1 MMKNNEVL
9 AITAAEY
16 IEDYKLCLTF
26 NNGAVKV
33 VDFVP
38 LMQKGICKKLQDKE
52 YFRSFK
58 LDPFTVDW
66 NNEIGFAPEY
76 LYEIGVYP
84 TNEETTPLM
93 AAEEQQSYGI
103 PRTSCSE

>member
-1 MMKNNEVL
+1 MKNNEIL

-16 IEDYKLCLTF
+16 IGDYKLRLTF
-26 NNGAVKV
+26 NNGVIRV

-38 LMQKGICKKLQDKE
+38 LMQKGICKKLQDKD
-52 YFRSFK
+52 YFRAFT

-76 LYEIGVYP
+76 LFEIGTYP
-84 TNEETTPLM
+84 EDEETMPLM
-93 AAEEQQSYGI
+93 AAEDQQPYGN
-103 PRTSCSE
+103 S

>member
-1 MMKNNEVL
+1 MKKNDIL
-9 AITAAEY
+9 AIIAAEY
-16 IEDYKLCLTF
+16 IEDYKLRLTF
-26 NNGAVKV
+26 NNGAVRI

-38 LMQKGICKKLQDKE
+38 LMQKGICRKLQDKD

-76 LYEIGVYP
+76 LYDIGTYP
-84 TNEETTPLM
+84 DNEETVPLM
-93 AAEEQQSYGI
+93 AAEEQAVYGKI
-103 PRTSCSE
+103 

>member
-1 MMKNNEVL
+1 MENNEVM
-9 AITAAEY
+9 AVTAAEY
-16 IEDYKLCLTF
+16 IVDYKLRLTF
-26 NNGAVKV
+26 NNGAVRI

-38 LMQKGICKKLQDKE
+38 LMQKGICKKLQDKD

-76 LYEIGVYP
+76 LYDIG
-84 TNEETTPLM
+84 TNPDDEESIPLM
-93 AAEEQQSYGI
+93 AAEEQQPYGGK
-103 PRTSCSE
+103 

>member
-1 MMKNNEVL
+1 MMKNNEIL

-16 IEDYKLCLTF
+16 VEDYKLCLTF

-38 LMQKGICKKLQDKE
+38 LMQKGICQKLKDLD
-52 YFRSFK
+52 YFKSFK

-76 LYEIGVYP
+76 LYEIGEYP
-84 TNEETTPLM
+84 TNDETTPLM
-93 AAEEQQSYGI
+93 AAEEQQTYGI
-103 PRTSCSE
+103 PRTACSE

>member
-1 MMKNNEVL
+1 MKKNDIL
-9 AITAAEY
+9 ALIAAEY
-16 IEDYKLCLTF
+16 IEDYKLRLTF
-26 NNGAVKV
+26 NNGAVRI

-38 LMQKGICKKLQDKE
+38 LMQKGICRKLQDKD

-76 LYEIGVYP
+76 LYEIGTYP
-84 TNEETTPLM
+84 DNEETVPLM
-93 AAEEQQSYGI
+93 AAEEQAVYGKI
-103 PRTSCSE
+103 

>member
-1 MMKNNEVL
+1 MKNIEIL

-16 IEDYKLCLTF
+16 IEDYKLRLTF
-26 NNGAVKV
+26 NNGAVRI
-33 VDFVP
+33 VDFIP
-38 LMQKGICKKLQDKE
+38 LMQKGICKKLQDKD

-76 LYEIGVYP
+76 LYEIGTYP
-84 TNEETTPLM
+84 DNEETAPLM
-93 AAEEQQSYGI
+93 AAEEQAEYGKI
-103 PRTSCSE
+103 